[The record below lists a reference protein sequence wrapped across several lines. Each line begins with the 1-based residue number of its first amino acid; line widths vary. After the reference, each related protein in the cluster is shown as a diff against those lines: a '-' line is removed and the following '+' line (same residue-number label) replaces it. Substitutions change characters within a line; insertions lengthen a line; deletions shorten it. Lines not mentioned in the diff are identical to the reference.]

1 MSFASR
7 HMAVHR
13 PGGATPP
20 PPPPVSGQ
28 AVYGIW
34 AIRNLASTAE
44 MSSASGEINNALVN
58 FRTTGF
64 SLRAPWSSMDAPNG
78 TLNTSMLSAAR
89 NLVTQASASAGVEK
103 SLSLRF
109 MAGHWCPTRVTNDP
123 ACPWYTISGTTGRI
137 PLPFHD
143 DGSFNTAFEAY
154 YEEEVD
160 ALAAWCRLNGVRLLH
175 LPWYGQD
182 WAEVNHGIT
191 IRNGTA
197 ASLSYGG
204 TQVSGYTYQR
214 FLDSH
219 TRLMDIA
226 YPYAG
231 DDLAI
236 EWPLTGFGPI
246 TGSTPFADDI
256 MGYARVLTA
265 LDDSPLIYIQGNGW
279 DENGMRGGAGEEA
292 AFQTAL
298 NENQVR
304 RGLQMIG
311 VGGGYQWGSPTTG
324 VFQYLYR
331 FGAHYGEIYT
341 NIQNGV
347 GSFTGASGSSLATPI
362 ADFADFIGAGV

>member
-1 MSFASR
+1 MSFAAR
-7 HMAVHR
+7 HMAIHR
-13 PGGATPP
+13 PGGSTPP
-20 PPPPVSGQ
+20 PPPPSSGQ

-44 MSSASGEINNALVN
+44 ISSNTSEINNALVN

-64 SLRAPWSSMDAPNG
+64 SMRFPWSAADAPNG
-78 TLNTSMLSAAR
+78 TLNTAMLTAAR
-89 NLVTQASASAGVEK
+89 NVVTQASASAGVEK

-123 ACPWYTISGTTGRI
+123 NCPWYTISGTTGRV

-143 DGSFNTAFEAY
+143 DGSFNTAFETY

-175 LPWYGQD
+175 LPWYGKA
-182 WAEVNHGIT
+182 WAEVNHGLE
-191 IRNGTA
+191 IRNGA
-197 ASLSYGG
+197 VASLSYGG
-204 TQVSGYTYQR
+204 TQVSGYTYAR
-214 FLDSH
+214 FLESH

-226 YPYAG
+226 FPYAG

-246 TGSTPFADDI
+246 TGGTPFAADI
-256 MGYARVLTA
+256 MAYAESLTGVNG
-265 LDDSPLIYIQGNGW
+265 SPQIYVQGNGW
-279 DENGMRGGAGEEA
+279 DENGMRGGAAEEP

-298 NENQVR
+298 NNSTTR
-304 RGLQMIG
+304 RGLQMIN
-311 VGGGYQWGSPTTG
+311 VGSYTWGGNSAG
-324 VFQYLYR
+324 VFQYLYD

-341 NIQNGV
+341 NVQNNV
-347 GSFTGASGSSLATPI
+347 SSFTGASGTALAPAI